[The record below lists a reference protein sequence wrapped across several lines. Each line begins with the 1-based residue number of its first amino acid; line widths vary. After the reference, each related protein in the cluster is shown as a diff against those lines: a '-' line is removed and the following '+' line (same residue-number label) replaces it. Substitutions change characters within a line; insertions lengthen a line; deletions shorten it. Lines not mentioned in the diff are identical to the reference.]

1 VADEQIKIEIVLDD
15 GSVKQGFAKIIK
27 DGEGAAGGLESAF
40 LGVGKAIAGIAAA
53 YLSVRALGSL
63 FESAT
68 KAAVEQENAVTRL
81 NNSLKLAGS
90 FSEEASNTFR
100 DFADKM
106 QLATNVEDE
115 QVLALASLAR
125 NYTKTNEAAIDMT
138 KTAIDLAAAT
148 GVDAETALRQLG
160 GTLSGVTGQLG
171 KLTPELKNMT
181 EAQLKAGA
189 AVDILGQRF
198 QGAAAGQIN
207 TFSGRIDALKIQ
219 FGELLEVIGG
229 KIVQSPAIISA
240 LGAIT
245 QAITMFTSSAKSAL
259 GSGDIFKPVL
269 LQLAD
274 IGMAFTAYVIQPIEL
289 ITQITLSLVRV
300 FITGFQSVVFVISAV
315 TDSLN
320 ALSNGLAA
328 TGKAVIDFA
337 TGASSIS
344 DAAKSVKEG
353 FSSTSF
359 ASTEKNFQALTE
371 AANKSYKAVNDF
383 GKSLD
388 VSNAIGATLQKVT
401 DAVNASGVPQAF
413 KNITGTIKNGLDIDF
428 KEIMAKFTALQEQL
442 RTESLTKAEQLTAE
456 FNSRNALA
464 LQAYE
469 QGLVDFKTYLQT
481 KEQIETAYELK
492 RAELAGSAQKAYEA
506 MDQAFRAGVLN
517 SLSAGIAASSKALA
531 NGKNAFQAFSSAVLP
546 IIGNMAIQIGT
557 TLLGIGLGIEA
568 LRASLVTLSGGQAIA
583 AGIALIAIGAL
594 LQNLSSGSAAANTGS
609 ASGSAVFGPPTPVD
623 QVDAVDEG
631 KKSQITVNVQGDV
644 LDSRESGL
652 RIVELINDAFDTQ
665 GARVTAG
672 A

>member
-27 DGEGAAGGLESAF
+27 DGESAAGGLESAF
-40 LGVGKAIAGIAAA
+40 LGVGKAIAGLAAA
-53 YLSVRALGSL
+53 YLSVRAIGNF

-68 KAAVEQENAVTRL
+68 KAAIDQENAVTKL

-90 FSEEASNTFR
+90 FSEEASKTFR
-100 DFADKM
+100 DFADSM
-106 QLATNVEDE
+106 QLSTNIEDE

-125 NYTKTNEAAIDMT
+125 NYTKTNEAALNMT

-189 AVDILGQRF
+189 AVDVLGQRF

-219 FGELLEVIGG
+219 FGELLEVLGG
-229 KIVQSPAIISA
+229 KIVQSPAIIA
-240 LGAIT
+240 LLGSIT
-245 QAITMFTSSAKSAL
+245 QAITSFTGSAKNAL

-269 LQLAD
+269 LQLLD
-274 IGMAFTAYVIQPIEL
+274 IGMAFTAYVIQPIEY
-289 ITQITLSLVRV
+289 ITQIAVAMFRV
-300 FITGFQSVVFVISAV
+300 LMTGFQSVIVVISAV
-315 TDSLN
+315 GDGLTSFI
-320 ALSNGLAA
+320 SGLAS
-328 TGKAVIDFA
+328 TGRAIADFA
-337 TGASSIS
+337 SGTSTLAE
-344 DAAKSVKEG
+344 AADTVKNG
-353 FSSTSF
+353 FSTGFS
-359 ASTEKNFQALTE
+359 ATEKNFASLTE
-371 AANKSYKAVNDF
+371 LANKSYNAVNNF

-388 VSNAIGATLQKVT
+388 VSDAIGAGLQKAT
-401 DAVNASGVPQAF
+401 DAVNASGVPAAF
-413 KNITGTIKNGLDIDF
+413 KKMTTIIKDDLEIDF

-442 RTESLTKAEQLTAE
+442 RTESLSKAEQLSEE

-464 LQAYE
+464 MQAYD
-469 QGLVDFKTYLQT
+469 QGLIDFETYWKARQ
-481 KEQIETAYELK
+481 QIEDAYNLK
-492 RAELAGSAQKAYEA
+492 SAQVATEAQRAQQQINEAYR
-506 MDQAFRAGVLN
+506 QGLLS
-517 SLSAGIAASSKALA
+517 SLSAGIVGATKALA
-531 NGKNAFQAFSSAVLP
+531 TGKNAFQGFSNAVLP

-557 TLLGIGLGIEA
+557 TLLGVGLGINA
-568 LRASLVTLSGGQAIA
+568 LRTSLAGLVGGPAIA
-583 AGIALIAIGAL
+583 AGLALIAVGAL
-594 LQNLSSGSAAANTGS
+594 LQNLSSGSAMTDNS
-609 ASGSAVFGPPTPVD
+609 ASTSGAAVFGPPTPVD
-623 QVDAVDEG
+623 QVDAVDEK

-672 A
+672 V